1 MHKFLLAGAL
11 LACAG
16 VVSAQSAQVDEPEE
30 AAPARA
36 SKAKAADRFCIQGTG
51 SRIVAT
57 RNARNKAEE
66 RECVASNGRVYTRS
80 DIERTGDVDL
90 GDALRRLDPSIN

>member
-1 MHKFLLAGAL
+1 MHKILLAGAL

-16 VVSAQSAQVDEPEE
+16 VVSAQSAPVDEPEE
-30 AAPARA
+30 AARA
-36 SKAKAADRFCIQGTG
+36 SKSKASDRYCIQGTG

-57 RNARNKAEE
+57 RNARNRAEE
-66 RECVASNGRVYTRS
+66 RECVAGNGRVYSRS